1 MGHLPG
7 LFTAICLQCYYIY
20 FSWRRVTCAPQLSSG
35 LWIEP
40 CKPGLETLWT
50 GLLRSGA
57 QLSIFSKASSPQ
69 SWLGEGMEG
78 VGFSLTATGA
88 LACLPPAF
96 CLPASCFLQQ
106 DACFRQLRPCNAFLT
121 ADQDLRAF
129 FKTASSLCVVPDT
142 VLTAVYKEWLWRVS
156 Q

>member
-7 LFTAICLQCYYIY
+7 LFTALCLQCYYIY
-20 FSWRRVTCAPQLSSG
+20 FSWRRVTCAPHLSSE

-57 QLSIFSKASSPQ
+57 QLSIFSKASSPY
-69 SWLGEGMEG
+69 SWLGEGMKG

-96 CLPASCFLQQ
+96 CSKTCASGSCAHAMPSYLQIRIFN
-106 DACFRQLRPCNAFLT
+106 DSL
-121 ADQDLRAF
+121 LRAF
-129 FKTASSLCVVPDT
+129 FKTASSLCVVPGP
-142 VLTAVYKEWLWRVS
+142 VLTAVYKERLWRVS